1 VKRIVWTLVAVA
13 LMFALGRLTLPGV
26 NRAELS
32 HVIAH
37 HTQLSWGAISQMSV
51 IALGLRPLISAFV
64 LVELFALAVPSMRP
78 LRHAPEGRRKLAY
91 VIAGTAIL
99 LAAIQ
104 GYFVAVWLEALGYGG
119 ADIVVP
125 GMHTRG
131 LIAITLVGGTMFLVW
146 LVSLINR
153 RGIGNGY
160 AVLLVAG
167 WMMSPNWKGL
177 GEHPPLAFALAA
189 VAIAVVVIVVN
200 VLTRARVGAGG
211 APIPLPSSGL
221 VPLSD
226 IGGGAVFIKQLLV
239 LGFAMPMGVAKLIN
253 FMESTI
259 VAPIVILVLTTLLWS
274 WLFTRPAL
282 VHDRLVRAGCAAP
295 DMRTWVSATVLSAIG
310 LALIFGVMFMTRR
323 HVPELVTLADP
334 FVVAFI
340 AATLLDLVDEARAR
354 NRQPLVAVWPL
365 HDPMLAA
372 VVRDQLTAAEI
383 PHHLQAARLRSM
395 LWFFGPYV
403 PIMVLVPDEHVP
415 AAEKRLR
422 ELLA

>member
-1 VKRIVWTLVAVA
+1 
-13 LMFALGRLTLPGV
+13 
-26 NRAELS
+26 
-32 HVIAH
+32 
-37 HTQLSWGAISQMSV
+37 
-51 IALGLRPLISAFV
+51 
-64 LVELFALAVPSMRP
+64 
-78 LRHAPEGRRKLAY
+78 
-91 VIAGTAIL
+91 
-99 LAAIQ
+99 
-104 GYFVAVWLEALGYGG
+104 
-119 ADIVVP
+119 
-125 GMHTRG
+125 
-131 LIAITLVGGTMFLVW
+131 
-146 LVSLINR
+146 
-153 RGIGNGY
+153 
-160 AVLLVAG
+160 
-167 WMMSPNWKGL
+167 
-177 GEHPPLAFALAA
+177 
-189 VAIAVVVIVVN
+189 
-200 VLTRARVGAGG
+200 
-211 APIPLPSSGL
+211 L

-239 LGFAMPMGVAKLIN
+239 LGFAMPMGVAKLIS
-253 FMESTI
+253 FMETTI

-295 DMRTWVSATVLSAIG
+295 DTRTWVTATVLSAIG